1 MLLQRYPYRLGI
13 KASQA
18 SGVIAPG
25 LGNAVMPITNR
36 KIPV

>member
-18 SGVIAPG
+18 SEEIAPH
-25 LGNAVMPITNR
+25 LRTAVMSITTSYA
-36 KIPV
+36 